1 MFRLTLLILLF
12 VSSLPVFAGNKTL
25 LILGDSLSASYG
37 MSLQQGWVSLL
48 EQRLAKADYEYT
60 VINASISGET
70 TAGAKV
76 RMNNL
81 LESVKPDIT
90 IVELGGNDGLR
101 GLSPDEMLTNLAEI
115 TGALRQK
122 ESEVLLIPIH
132 LPPNYGK
139 VYNDKI
145 RSSYDQIAEQE
156 GVYLGRFILEG
167 IGDNP
172 DLMQSDGIH
181 PTAEAQSMM
190 LENVWPNL
198 KPLLKN

>member
-1 MFRLTLLILLF
+1 MF

-37 MSLQQGWVSLL
+37 MSIQQGWVSLL
-48 EQRLAKADYEYT
+48 EQRLAEADYEYT

-101 GLSPDEMLTNLAEI
+101 GLSPDEMLANLAEI
-115 TGALRQK
+115 TSALRQ
-122 ESEVLLIPIH
+122 EDSEVLLIPIH

-145 RSSYDQIAEQE
+145 RSSYDQIAEQD
-156 GVYLGRFILEG
+156 GVYLGKFILEG

-181 PTAEAQSMM
+181 PTAEAQPRM
-190 LENVWPNL
+190 LENIWPDL
-198 KPLLKN
+198 EPLLEK

>member
-1 MFRLTLLILLF
+1 MF

-37 MSLQQGWVSLL
+37 MSIQQGWVSLL
-48 EQRLAKADYEYT
+48 EQRLAEADYEYT

-81 LESVKPDIT
+81 LESVKPDII

-101 GLSPDEMLTNLAEI
+101 GLSPDEMLANLAEI
-115 TGALRQK
+115 INALRQ
-122 ESEVLLIPIH
+122 EDSEVLLIPIH

-145 RSSYDQIAEQE
+145 RSSYDQIAEQD
-156 GVYLGRFILEG
+156 GVYPGKFILEG

-190 LENVWPNL
+190 LENVWPDL
-198 KPLLKN
+198 EPLLEK

>member
-1 MFRLTLLILLF
+1 MF

-37 MSLQQGWVSLL
+37 ISLQQGWVALL
-48 EQRLAKADYEYT
+48 EQRLAATGHDYT
-60 VINASISGET
+60 VVNASISGET

-76 RMNNL
+76 RMNDL
-81 LESVKPDIT
+81 LQSVKPAVT
-90 IVELGGNDGLR
+90 VVELGGNDGLR
-101 GLSPDEMLTNLAEI
+101 GLSPEEMLANLAEI
-115 TGALRQK
+115 TSALRQAG
-122 ESEVLLIPIH
+122 SEVLLIPIH

-139 VYNDKI
+139 VYNNKI
-145 RSSYDQIAEQE
+145 RDSYDQLAERD

-181 PTAEAQSMM
+181 PVAEAQAMM
-190 LENVWPNL
+190 LENVWPDL
-198 KPLLKN
+198 EPLLEK

>member
-1 MFRLTLLILLF
+1 MFRLTLLILMF
-12 VSSLPVFAGNKTL
+12 ISSLPVFAGNKTL

-37 MSLQQGWVSLL
+37 ISLQQGWVALL
-48 EQRLAKADYEYT
+48 EQRLAETGYDYT
-60 VINASISGET
+60 VVNASISGET

-76 RMNNL
+76 RMNDL
-81 LESVKPDIT
+81 LESVKPAIT
-90 IVELGGNDGLR
+90 VVELGGNDGLR
-101 GLSPDEMLTNLAEI
+101 GLSPEEMLANLADVI
-115 TGALRQK
+115 TALRQAG
-122 ESEVLLIPIH
+122 SEVLLIPIH

-145 RSSYDQIAEQE
+145 RSSYDQIAEQD

-181 PTAEAQSMM
+181 PVAEAQTVM
-190 LENVWPNL
+190 LENVWPDL
-198 KPLLKN
+198 EPLLEK

>member
-1 MFRLTLLILLF
+1 MF

-37 MSLQQGWVSLL
+37 ISLQQGWVALL
-48 EQRLAKADYEYT
+48 EQRLAATGHDYT
-60 VINASISGET
+60 VVNASISGET

-76 RMNNL
+76 RMNDL
-81 LESVKPDIT
+81 LQSVKPAVT
-90 IVELGGNDGLR
+90 VVELGGNDGLR
-101 GLSPDEMLTNLAEI
+101 GLSPEEMLANLAEI
-115 TGALRQK
+115 TSALRQAG
-122 ESEVLLIPIH
+122 SEVLLIPIH

-145 RSSYDQIAEQE
+145 RSSYDQIAEQD

-181 PTAEAQSMM
+181 PVAEAQAMM
-190 LENVWPNL
+190 LENVWPDL
-198 KPLLKN
+198 EPLLEK

>member
-1 MFRLTLLILLF
+1 MFRLTLLILMC
-12 VSSLPVFAGNKTL
+12 VSSLPVFAGNKTV

-37 MSLQQGWVSLL
+37 MSIQQGWVSLL
-48 EQRLAKADYEYT
+48 EQRLAEADYEYT

-76 RMNNL
+76 RINTL
-81 LESVKPDIT
+81 LESVIPDIT

-101 GLSPDEMLTNLAEI
+101 GLSPDDMLANLAEI
-115 TGALRQK
+115 INALRQAG
-122 ESEVLLIPIH
+122 SGILLIPIN

-145 RSSYDQIAEQE
+145 RGSYDHLAEQE
-156 GVYLGRFILEG
+156 GVYLGRFILDG

-181 PTAEAQSMM
+181 PTVQAQPIM
-190 LENVWPNL
+190 LENIWPDL
-198 KPLLKN
+198 EPLLDK